1 MLARHA
7 HYANVARTILVVT
20 EISMRCRRM
29 PRALL
34 ATTLLLVVLGGCD
47 TTTYKNSSHPGY
59 GDAEY
64 KNDLAQ
70 CRKQNSKVVIRGG
83 YDDKS
88 VVEVDEDKARS
99 CMNEHGWQAVSR

>member
-1 MLARHA
+1 
-7 HYANVARTILVVT
+7 
-20 EISMRCRRM
+20 MRRRL
-29 PRALL
+29 PCVSLT
-34 ATTLLLVVLGGCD
+34 TTLLLVVLGGCD
-47 TTTYKNSSHPGY
+47 TQYKNPNHPGY

-70 CRKQNSKVVIRGG
+70 CRKQNSQIVIRGG

-99 CMNEHGWQAVSR
+99 CMNERGWQAVSR

>member
-1 MLARHA
+1 
-7 HYANVARTILVVT
+7 
-20 EISMRCRRM
+20 MRRRL
-29 PRALL
+29 PRVSL
-34 ATTLLLVVLGGCD
+34 ATTLLLAVLSGCD
-47 TTTYKNSSHPGY
+47 TTQYKNPSHPGY

-64 KNDLAQ
+64 KSDLAQ

-99 CMNEHGWQAVSR
+99 CMNERGWQAVSR

>member
-1 MLARHA
+1 
-7 HYANVARTILVVT
+7 
-20 EISMRCRRM
+20 MRRRL
-29 PRALL
+29 PRASL

-47 TTTYKNSSHPGY
+47 TTHYKNPSHPSY

-99 CMNEHGWQAVSR
+99 CMNERGWQAVSR

>member
-1 MLARHA
+1 
-7 HYANVARTILVVT
+7 
-20 EISMRCRRM
+20 MRRRL
-29 PRALL
+29 PRVSL

-47 TTTYKNSSHPGY
+47 TTQYKNPSHPGY

-88 VVEVDEDKARS
+88 SVEVDEDKARS
-99 CMNEHGWQAVSR
+99 CMNERGWQAVSR